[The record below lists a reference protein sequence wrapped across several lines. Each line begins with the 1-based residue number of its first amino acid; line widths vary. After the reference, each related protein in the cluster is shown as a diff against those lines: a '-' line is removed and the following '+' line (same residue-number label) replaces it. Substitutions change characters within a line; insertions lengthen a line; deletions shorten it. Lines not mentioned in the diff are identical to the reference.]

1 MALIRVDPAPGFS
14 ALINDDLLQ
23 THRICIE
30 VGRIKNINTNPV
42 AEKAIQ
48 EVEDELLREDPS
60 GGPVSVTSLATALA
74 RLNSQIRE
82 RGISAREA
90 LFQQNMFSNTLLPID
105 DRELL
110 SHQHR
115 N

>member
-30 VGRIKNINTNPV
+30 VGRIKNINKHPV

-48 EVEDELLREDPS
+48 EVEDELLCEDPS

-82 RGISAREA
+82 RGISACEA
-90 LFQQNMFSNTLLPID
+90 LFQRNMFNNTLLPID

-110 SHQHR
+110 SNQHR